1 MNIYNPIQM
10 LPVPEA
16 AKLRG
21 SGPVSSKPY
30 YDPEWWELERKAI
43 FMRSWLHIGH
53 VCEIPEPGSF
63 IVRELEF
70 AKASLIIARGKDGKV
85 RAFHNVCTHRGTQ
98 LVADGAEG
106 KQSTFSCPYHMWT
119 FGTDGKLLSAPDFER
134 FYVDKEDCS
143 LKQVSCDV
151 MAGMIFI
158 NFDKAPKQGL
168 HEFFGGIA
176 SQLESLPVARATH
189 FSEYTYRMDANWKTV
204 FDNFQENYHL
214 KFVHPRQSA
223 SILTRENPLGYPTE
237 YGFLGAH
244 RGQTLSMELAEGY
257 VTPPALLQNAMIG
270 KGIGERENLQYPKID
285 FKCFPALHF
294 VGLAPNFYTH
304 TMMPL
309 DGQHMRGQIR
319 MYWTSNIDKASKA
332 YFREFSQMSIRDVL
346 AEDRP
351 AIVSAQR
358 GLNSGAMEQIR
369 FQDHEMLLR
378 HLYETVVQMVEEY
391 QAEQQA
397 G

>member
-1 MNIYNPIQM
+1 
-10 LPVPEA
+10 
-16 AKLRG
+16 
-21 SGPVSSKPY
+21 
-30 YDPEWWELERKAI
+30 
-43 FMRSWLHIGH
+43 
-53 VCEIPEPGSF
+53 
-63 IVRELEF
+63 
-70 AKASLIIARGKDGKV
+70 
-85 RAFHNVCTHRGTQ
+85 
-98 LVADGAEG
+98 
-106 KQSTFSCPYHMWT
+106 MWT
-119 FGTDGKLLSAPDFER
+119 YAPDGKLLSAPDFER
-134 FYVDKEDCS
+134 FYVEKEDCS
-143 LKQVSCDV
+143 LKQVTCEV

-158 NFDKAPKQGL
+158 NFDPVPKEGL
-168 HEFFGGIA
+168 REFFGGIA
-176 SQLESLPVARATH
+176 DRLDTLPIARATH
-189 FSEYTYRMDANWKTV
+189 FSEYTYAMDANWKTV

-214 KFVHPRQSA
+214 KFVHPRNSA
-223 SILTRENPLGYPTE
+223 SILTRDNPLGYPSE

-244 RGQTLSMELAEGY
+244 RGQTLRMELAEGY

-270 KGIGERENLQYPKID
+270 KGIGANEELEYPKID

-304 TMMPL
+304 TMMPI
-309 DGQHMRGQIR
+309 DAQHMRGQIR
-319 MYWTSNIDKASKA
+319 LYWTSEIGEASKL

-351 AIVSAQR
+351 AIESAQR

-378 HLYETVVQMVEEY
+378 HLYETVQQKVADY

>member
-1 MNIYNPIQM
+1 MNYQQPLPM
-10 LPVPEA
+10 LPVEEA

-21 SGPVSSKPY
+21 RGPVSSKPY
-30 YDPEWWELERKAI
+30 YDAEWWELERKAI
-43 FMRSWLHIGH
+43 FLNTWIYLAH

-63 IVRELEF
+63 IVREVEF
-70 AKASLIIARGKDGKV
+70 ASASLLIVRGKDGAV

-98 LVADGAEG
+98 LVQPGEQG
-106 KQSTFSCPYHMWT
+106 TRSRFSCPYHGWT
-119 FGTDGKLLSAPDFER
+119 YATDGALLSAPDFER
-134 FYVDKEDCS
+134 FYVAKEDCS
-143 LKQVSCDV
+143 LKQVHCDV
-151 MAGMIFI
+151 MGGLIFV
-158 NFDKAPKQGL
+158 NFAKQPEQSL
-168 HEFFGGIA
+168 QEFFGAIA
-176 SQLESLPVARATH
+176 VQLEALPIARATH
-189 FSEYTYRMDANWKTV
+189 FSEYTYAMDANWKTV

-214 KFVHPRQSA
+214 RFVHPRNSA
-223 SILTRENPLGYPTE
+223 AILTRENPLGYPTE
-237 YGFLGAH
+237 YGFLGDH
-244 RGQTLSMELAEGY
+244 RGQTLSLVPAEGY

-270 KGIGERENLQYPKID
+270 MKIGANEGLQYPKID

-309 DGQHMRGQIR
+309 DATHMRGQVR
-319 MYWTSNIDKASKA
+319 MYWTSEIGEASKL

-351 AIVSAQR
+351 AIESAQR
-358 GLNSGAMEQIR
+358 GLSSGAMETIQ

-378 HLYETVVQMVEEY
+378 HLYETV
-391 QAEQQA
+391 QAKVAKYLDGQQA

>member
-1 MNIYNPIQM
+1 MNLHNPIQM

-21 SGPVSSKPY
+21 SGPVSSMPY
-30 YDPEWWELERKAI
+30 HDPDWWELERKAI

-53 VCEIPEPGSF
+53 ICEIPEPGSF
-63 IVRELEF
+63 IRREIEF
-70 AKASLIIARGKDGKV
+70 ARASLLIVRGKDGEV

-98 LVADGAEG
+98 LVAEAEG
-106 KQSTFSCPYHMWT
+106 KKAQFSCPYHMWT
-119 FGTDGKLLSAPDFER
+119 FGADGRLLSAPDFER
-134 FYVDKEDCS
+134 FYVKKEDCS
-143 LKQVSCDV
+143 LKQVSCEV

-158 NFDKAPKQGL
+158 NFDPAPKESL

-176 SQLESLPVARATH
+176 GQLEQLPVARATH
-189 FSEYTYRMDANWKTV
+189 FTEYTYEMDANWKTV

-214 KFVHPRQSA
+214 KFVHPRNSA
-223 SILTRENPLGYPTE
+223 SALTKDNPLGYPSE

-244 RGQTLSMELAEGY
+244 RGQTLSIVPDPDY
-257 VTPPALLQNAMIG
+257 VVPPALLQNAMYG
-270 KGIGERENLQYPKID
+270 AGIGAKEGLQYPKID

-294 VGLAPNFYTH
+294 VGLAPNFFTH
-304 TMMPL
+304 TMTPI
-309 DGQHMRGQIR
+309 DAQHMRGQIR
-319 MYWTSNIDKASKA
+319 MYWTSEIGEASKA

-351 AIVSAQR
+351 AIESAQR
-358 GLNSGAMEQIR
+358 GLNSGAMEEIR

-378 HLYETVVQMVEEY
+378 HLYETVQEKVAEY